1 MFEKI
6 HFREV
11 SIEDR
16 CLWNSYLSLSGIRF
30 CDFSFLNICAWKFY
44 YQTELAE
51 WKGYL
56 LIRHY
61 FDDNFHYF
69 FPIGDGNIA
78 EVLND
83 LKNFAFE
90 NHHSFLMDCLTINQL
105 EEIKTISIHPFSFS
119 LDRNFSD
126 YLYLRE
132 DWIALKGKRLQSK
145 RNHLK
150 RFLQNYEYEYK
161 PYTDAYLNDC
171 ISLTEQ
177 WMKENPDLNW
187 DSMNNE
193 LQVIQFALNH
203 LKQLGGCGGTLWVDG
218 QLVAFSLGSSINED
232 TFVVHIEKA
241 NTSYEGIYV
250 AMGNIFAQNLPCNY
264 TFLNRE
270 DDMGLKGLRQSKL
283 SYSPHKLLAKFS
295 IDFSA
300 ENTIEESKL
309 KLLWETVFHD
319 NPTYINDFF
328 SDLRG
333 EYNSVFKQDKE
344 KNLLSSMYLV
354 KYEFQLLKQSLPL
367 YYFYAIATDK
377 SVRNQGLATSMIY
390 ESIWRG
396 FIEKIGMAFLVPA
409 NHELIDFY
417 SNFGFAPW
425 MYSNVTNYSC
435 EKLERGESRIRLSEC
450 LLNKKIRIS
459 LIEVI
464 KNSVL
469 AILPSETLLD
479 FWIQDTRNDG
489 KVFYSIIQN
498 EKMVAWIIVE
508 NCDYDKLLKISI
520 LGSITPIPLNDL
532 LLSLKELFPKVS
544 SIEIQQHSLIGET
557 PHSLCRIIHLPTFL
571 DQYVKIY
578 HGAPFAFYYH
588 DELLPPNSGYYKI
601 SVSGWQKVETLG
613 NECKVVNSLTI
624 IPFLL
629 REKIGHIGNF
639 TYCSILQ

>member
-1 MFEKI
+1 
-6 HFREV
+6 
-11 SIEDR
+11 
-16 CLWNSYLSLSGIRF
+16 
-30 CDFSFLNICAWKFY
+30 
-44 YQTELAE
+44 
-51 WKGYL
+51 
-56 LIRHY
+56 
-61 FDDNFHYF
+61 
-69 FPIGDGNIA
+69 
-78 EVLND
+78 
-83 LKNFAFE
+83 
-90 NHHSFLMDCLTINQL
+90 
-105 EEIKTISIHPFSFS
+105 
-119 LDRNFSD
+119 
-126 YLYLRE
+126 
-132 DWIALKGKRLQSK
+132 
-145 RNHLK
+145 
-150 RFLQNYEYEYK
+150 
-161 PYTDAYLNDC
+161 
-171 ISLTEQ
+171 
-177 WMKENPDLNW
+177 
-187 DSMNNE
+187 
-193 LQVIQFALNH
+193 
-203 LKQLGGCGGTLWVDG
+203 
-218 QLVAFSLGSSINED
+218 
-232 TFVVHIEKA
+232 
-241 NTSYEGIYV
+241 
-250 AMGNIFAQNLPCNY
+250 MGNIFAQNLPDNY

-295 IDFSA
+295 INFSA

-464 KNSVL
+464 KNSEL

-578 HGAPFAFYYH
+578 HGDPFAFYYH

-624 IPFLL
+624 IPFLF
-629 REKIGHIGNF
+629 REKIGYIGNI

>member
-83 LKNFAFE
+83 LKTFAFE

-171 ISLTEQ
+171 ISLSKQ

-193 LQVIQFALNH
+193 LQVIQFALNN
-203 LKQLGGCGGTLWVDG
+203 LEQLGGCGGTLWVDG

-250 AMGNIFAQNLPCNY
+250 AMGNIFAQNLPDNY

-295 IDFSA
+295 INFSA

-464 KNSVL
+464 KNSEL

-578 HGAPFAFYYH
+578 HGDPFAFYYH

-624 IPFLL
+624 IPFLF
-629 REKIGHIGNF
+629 REKIGYIGNI

>member
-16 CLWNSYLSLSGIRF
+16 GLWNSYLSLSGIRF

-83 LKNFAFE
+83 LKTFAFE

-193 LQVIQFALNH
+193 LQVIQFALNN
-203 LKQLGGCGGTLWVDG
+203 LEQLGGCGGTLWVDG

-250 AMGNIFAQNLPCNY
+250 AMGNIFAQNLPDNY

-377 SVRNQGLATSMIY
+377 SVRNQGLATGMIY

-450 LLNKKIRIS
+450 LLNKKIQIS

-464 KNSVL
+464 KNSEL

-578 HGAPFAFYYH
+578 HGDPFAFYYH

-624 IPFLL
+624 IPFLF
-629 REKIGHIGNF
+629 REKIGYIGNI

>member
-1 MFEKI
+1 MFENI
-6 HFREV
+6 FFREV
-11 SIEDR
+11 SIEDK
-16 CLWNSYLSLSGIRF
+16 CMWNSYLSLSDISF
-30 CDFSFLNICAWKFY
+30 CDFSFLNICSWKFY

-61 FDDNFHYF
+61 FDDNYHYF
-69 FPIGDGNIA
+69 YPIGDGNIV

-83 LKNFAFE
+83 LKTFAFE
-90 NHHSFLMDCLTINQL
+90 THHSFLMDCLTIEQL

-126 YLYLRE
+126 YLYRRE

-171 ISLTEQ
+171 ISLTKQ
-177 WMKENPDLNW
+177 WMKENPELNW
-187 DSMNNE
+187 NSMNNE
-193 LQVIQFALNH
+193 LQVIRFALNN
-203 LKQLGGCGGTLWVDG
+203 LEQLGGCGGTLWVDG
-218 QLVAFSLGSSINED
+218 RLVAFSLGSPINKD

-250 AMGNIFAQNLPCNY
+250 AMGNIFAQNLPGNY

-309 KLLWETVFHD
+309 MSLWEAVFHD
-319 NPTYINDFF
+319 KPTYINNFF
-328 SDLRG
+328 SYLRG
-333 EYNSVFKQDKE
+333 ELNYVFKQDKE
-344 KNLLSSMYLV
+344 NKLLSSMYLV
-354 KYEFQLLKQSLPL
+354 KYKFQLLKQSFPL
-367 YYFYAIATDK
+367 YYFYAIATDN
-377 SVRNQGLATSMIY
+377 SVRNQGLATGMIY
-390 ESIWRG
+390 ESLWRG

-409 NHELIDFY
+409 NQELINFY
-417 SNFGFAPW
+417 ANFGFAPW
-425 MYSNVTNYSC
+425 VYSNVTNHSC
-435 EKLERGESRIRLSEC
+435 NKLERGESRIQLSEC
-450 LLNKKIRIS
+450 QNNKMIQIS
-459 LIEVI
+459 LMEII
-464 KNSVL
+464 KNSEL
-469 AILPSETLLD
+469 AILPSDTILD

-498 EKMVAWIIVE
+498 EKEVAWIIVE
-508 NCDYDKLLKISI
+508 NCDCDKLLKVSI
-520 LGSITPIPLNDL
+520 LASITSIPVNDL
-532 LLSLKELFPKVS
+532 LLSLKELFPKVYS
-544 SIEIQQHSLIGET
+544 LEIQQHSLIGET

-571 DQYVKIY
+571 DKYVTFY
-578 HGAPFAFYYH
+578 RGDSFAFYYH
-588 DELLPPNSGYYKI
+588 DELLPSNSGYYEI
-601 SVSGWQKVETLG
+601 SVSGWQKVETHC
-613 NECKVVNSLTI
+613 EDCKMVNSLTI

>member
-83 LKNFAFE
+83 FKTFAFE

-193 LQVIQFALNH
+193 LQVIQFALNN
-203 LKQLGGCGGTLWVDG
+203 LEQLGGCGGTLWVDG

-250 AMGNIFAQNLPCNY
+250 AMGNIFAQNLPDNY

-295 IDFSA
+295 INFSA

-464 KNSVL
+464 KNSEL

-578 HGAPFAFYYH
+578 HGDPFAFYYH

-624 IPFLL
+624 IPFLF
-629 REKIGHIGNF
+629 REKIGYIGNI

>member
-83 LKNFAFE
+83 LKTFAFE

-193 LQVIQFALNH
+193 LQVIQFALNN
-203 LKQLGGCGGTLWVDG
+203 LEQLGGCGGTLWVDG

-250 AMGNIFAQNLPCNY
+250 AMGNIFAQNLPDNY

-295 IDFSA
+295 INFSA

-464 KNSVL
+464 KNSEL

-578 HGAPFAFYYH
+578 HGDPFAFYYH

-624 IPFLL
+624 IPFLF
-629 REKIGHIGNF
+629 REKIGYIGNI

>member
-1 MFEKI
+1 
-6 HFREV
+6 
-11 SIEDR
+11 
-16 CLWNSYLSLSGIRF
+16 
-30 CDFSFLNICAWKFY
+30 
-44 YQTELAE
+44 
-51 WKGYL
+51 
-56 LIRHY
+56 
-61 FDDNFHYF
+61 
-69 FPIGDGNIA
+69 
-78 EVLND
+78 
-83 LKNFAFE
+83 
-90 NHHSFLMDCLTINQL
+90 
-105 EEIKTISIHPFSFS
+105 
-119 LDRNFSD
+119 
-126 YLYLRE
+126 
-132 DWIALKGKRLQSK
+132 
-145 RNHLK
+145 
-150 RFLQNYEYEYK
+150 
-161 PYTDAYLNDC
+161 
-171 ISLTEQ
+171 
-177 WMKENPDLNW
+177 
-187 DSMNNE
+187 
-193 LQVIQFALNH
+193 
-203 LKQLGGCGGTLWVDG
+203 
-218 QLVAFSLGSSINED
+218 
-232 TFVVHIEKA
+232 
-241 NTSYEGIYV
+241 
-250 AMGNIFAQNLPCNY
+250 
-264 TFLNRE
+264 
-270 DDMGLKGLRQSKL
+270 
-283 SYSPHKLLAKFS
+283 LLAKFS

-450 LLNKKIRIS
+450 LHNKKIRIS

-464 KNSVL
+464 KNSEL

-489 KVFYSIIQN
+489 KVFYSIIQK

-508 NCDYDKLLKISI
+508 NCGYDKLLKISI

-578 HGAPFAFYYH
+578 HGDPFAFYYH

-601 SVSGWQKVETLG
+601 SISGWQKVETLG

-624 IPFLL
+624 IPFLF
-629 REKIGHIGNF
+629 REKIGYIGNI